1 MHAVGSVASG
11 SAAAYMPALCFSP
24 PPASSRADAAAEQR
38 AASATSSGQ
47 PLAMPLGA
55 AVCLGVDGKLS
66 AVRQMDQDVAG
77 VLEGPHF
84 VFQTEA
90 RCGLGDRQ
98 LELSGGRDVVHDAAG

>member
-1 MHAVGSVASG
+1 MVPFDLVRHDIGHLV
-11 SAAAYMPALCFSP
+11 
-24 PPASSRADAAAEQR
+24 RAHLGDA
-38 AASATSSGQ
+38 GVVLY
-47 PLAMPLGA
+47 LAGKPLGS

-77 VLEGPHF
+77 ELEGSHF